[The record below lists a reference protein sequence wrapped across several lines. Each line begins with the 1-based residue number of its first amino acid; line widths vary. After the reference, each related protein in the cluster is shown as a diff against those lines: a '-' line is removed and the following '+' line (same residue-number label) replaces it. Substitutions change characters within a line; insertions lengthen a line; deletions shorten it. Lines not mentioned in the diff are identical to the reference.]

1 MFRVR
6 QSQHVAPAAAGA
18 PTTADR
24 VVSRTPEQL
33 DQSRAYYQVFLDLS
47 GLYEE
52 HRRRTGHAE
61 SPALCAAADRFR
73 RERSVGSLLA
83 FADRL
88 DELDIAAPVVGRKRW
103 R

>member
-1 MFRVR
+1 MLRFRP
-6 QSQHVAPAAAGA
+6 SQHVAHAVARDPAT
-18 PTTADR
+18 PDR

-33 DQSRAYYQVFLDLS
+33 KQSRAYHQVFLDLS

-52 HRRRTGHAE
+52 HRRSSGHAE

-73 RERSVGSLLA
+73 RARSVASLLA

-88 DELDIAAPVVGRKRW
+88 DEVDIPAPVVARKRW

>member
-1 MFRVR
+1 MFHLRP
-6 QSQHVAPAAAGA
+6 SHHVAPAAVRC

-24 VVSRTPEQL
+24 VASRTPEQL
-33 DQSRAYYQVFLDLS
+33 ELSRAHHRVFLDLS

-52 HRRRTGHAE
+52 HCRRTGHAE

-73 RERSVGSLLA
+73 RERTVASLIA

-88 DELDIAAPVVGRKRW
+88 DELDIPAPAVGRKRW
-103 R
+103 T

>member
-1 MFRVR
+1 MFRSR
-6 QSQHVAPAAAGA
+6 PSQHVA
-18 PTTADR
+18 TADR

-33 DQSRAYYQVFLDLS
+33 KQSRAYYQVFLDLS

-52 HRRRTGHAE
+52 HRRRNSHAD
-61 SPALCAAADRFR
+61 SLALCAAVDRFR
-73 RERSVGSLLA
+73 RERSVASLLA

-88 DELDIAAPVVGRKRW
+88 DEVDIPALVVARKRW